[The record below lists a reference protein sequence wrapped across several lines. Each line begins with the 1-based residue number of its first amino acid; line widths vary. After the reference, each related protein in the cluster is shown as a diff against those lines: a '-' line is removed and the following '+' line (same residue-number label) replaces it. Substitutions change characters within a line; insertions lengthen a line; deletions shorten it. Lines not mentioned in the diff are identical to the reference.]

1 MASFGLRG
9 GCLFTVCAVA
19 GLSASALA
27 QEPTRDVP
35 PESSA
40 APAPDGETSPADQ
53 AVQPNVTGKTFGGRA
68 ATSAL
73 IKEQTKQRR
82 EAARAVPKTG
92 EWRQDWLKGPSAL
105 GDWAGYRQQIEDA
118 GISLTGFSITS
129 IMGNVTGGTR
139 RSAKTSRRSASS

>member
-1 MASFGLRG
+1 MSQDGTTWQGDTMALRSFGLRG

-19 GLSASALA
+19 GLSASVLA

-35 PESSA
+35 PESSS

-105 GDWAGYRQQIEDA
+105 AR
-118 GISLTGFSITS
+118 ISHREGCIGPRNL
-129 IMGNVTGGTR
+129 R
-139 RSAKTSRRSASS
+139 